1 MPLDASFI
9 GRTYPPSE
17 PYGVGRER
25 IREFAIAIGADD
37 PAYHDPKAAAELG
50 HSDVIAPPTFP
61 ILITNEVAQPLLND
75 PALGLDF
82 SRVVH
87 GDQRFAYVRPIRAGD
102 RVVCVVTVEDITSRS
117 GLDFLSTR
125 TELSTDTG
133 EPIGTAWSR
142 LVVRGD
148 S

>member
-1 MPLDASFI
+1 
-9 GRTYPPSE
+9 

-25 IREFAIAIGADD
+25 IREFATAIGADD

-50 HSDVIAPPTFP
+50 YPDVIAPPTFP
-61 ILITNEVAQPLLND
+61 ILITNEVAQALMND

-87 GDQRFAYVRPIRAGD
+87 GDQPFAYTLQVPAGD
-102 RVVCVVTVEDITSRS
+102 RIVSVLIAEDIPSRS
-117 GLDFLSTR
+117 GIDFLSPR
-125 TELSTDTG
+125 TELSTETG
-133 EPIGTAWSR
+133 EAIATAWSR

>member
-1 MPLDASFI
+1 
-9 GRTYPPSE
+9 T
-17 PYGVGRER
+17 
-25 IREFAIAIGADD
+25 AIGADD

-50 HSDVIAPPTFP
+50 YPDVIAPPTFP
-61 ILITNEVAQPLLND
+61 ILITNEVAQALMND

-87 GDQRFAYVRPIRAGD
+87 GDQRFAYTRPIHAGD
-102 RVVCVVTVEDITSRS
+102 RIVCVVIVEDITSRS
-117 GLDFLSTR
+117 GMDFLSTR
-125 TELSTDTG
+125 IELSTETG
-133 EPIGTAWSR
+133 EAIATAWSR